1 MREHSLT
8 KNKKN
13 ISRKKKMRWKRLF
26 LLIMVLVGIITVVV
40 WAGQKISTVATSIN
54 IRSVEIVQPEAITI
68 TEELLKKRINVL
80 LLGIDD
86 GDVDNPE
93 VAKRTDAII
102 LASFDPVTKEVAL
115 IAIPRDTRVK
125 IPGHTGYDKANHAY
139 AYGGAKLAKKMV
151 ATNLGVPVNYYILV
165 DWQGFIEIIDLL
177 GGIDIHVEN
186 SMKYEDPYANLKIDL
201 ERGYQH
207 LDGHQAGEYVRFRA
221 DELGDIG
228 RVQRQ
233 QKFLKAVVEQV
244 FALETITKLPSIL
257 STIHERV
264 ETDMNIMDMGRAI
277 NSFKSFSASAV
288 KFEML
293 PGDFATVN
301 NVSYWQIDQRAMNQM
316 LQKLNLDYKEGVK
329 Q

>member
-1 MREHSLT
+1 MSDNPLT
-8 KNKKN
+8 KKERSKP
-13 ISRKKKMRWKRLF
+13 RKKKMRWGRLLVLALALIAIASV
-26 LLIMVLVGIITVVV
+26 LLFI
-40 WAGQKISTVATSIN
+40 GQKITTVATSLN
-54 IRSVEIVQPEAITI
+54 FQSVEIVQPESIKI
-68 TEELLKKRINVL
+68 TEEMLKKRINVL

-86 GDVDNPE
+86 GDMDDPD

-102 LASFDPVTKEVAL
+102 LASFDPVAKEVAL
-115 IAIPRDTRVK
+115 VAIPRDTRVK
-125 IPGHTGYDKANHAY
+125 IPGHIGYDKANHAY
-139 AYGGAKLAKKMV
+139 AYGGSILAKKMV

-177 GGIDIHVEN
+177 GGIDIHVES

-201 ERGYQH
+201 EKGYQH
-207 LDGHQAGEYVRFRA
+207 LNGHQAGEYVRFRA

-244 FALETITKLPSIL
+244 FALETVTKIPSIL
-257 STIHERV
+257 STILDRV
-264 ETDMNIMDMGRAI
+264 ETDLNIMDVGKVM
-277 NSFKSFSASAV
+277 NSFQTFSANAV

-316 LQKLNLDYKEGVK
+316 LEKLNLNYKEGVK

>member
-1 MREHSLT
+1 MHEHNLS
-8 KNKKN
+8 KNKKKLP
-13 ISRKKKMRWKRLF
+13 RKKKMRWGRLF
-26 LLIMVLVGIITVVV
+26 ILAIALVLVLAIAVF
-40 WAGQKISTVATSIN
+40 AGQKISTVATSIN
-54 IRSVEIVQPEAITI
+54 LQPVEIVQPESIKITD
-68 TEELLKKRINVL
+68 ELLKKRINVL

-86 GDVDNPE
+86 GDVDNPD

-102 LASFDPVTKEVAL
+102 LASFDPVAKDVSL

-139 AYGGAKLAKKMV
+139 AYGGAQLAKKMV

-207 LDGHQAGEYVRFRA
+207 LDGHQAGEYVRFRT

-244 FALETITKLPSIL
+244 FALETIAKLPSIL
-257 STIHERV
+257 TTIHDRV
-264 ETDMNIMDMGRAI
+264 ETDMTIMDMGRAV
-277 NSFKSFSASAV
+277 NSFKTFSASAV

-301 NVSYWQIDQRAMNQM
+301 NVSYWQINQRAMSQM

-329 Q
+329 